1 MYLIS
6 IYFDEKTNRKL
17 QQYINKVAEQ
27 TGNTFMLDGNVP
39 PHITISAFETADEQT
54 AIDAFN
60 RIVSKLQGGLL
71 EWVSVGQFF
80 PYVIFLSPVLNEY
93 LHEMSVQISGELEK
107 TDGIKM
113 SPYYQPFHWVPHTTI
128 AKKLSKEEMK
138 VAFEVLQN
146 SFGAFEGNVVRIG
159 LAKPN
164 PHRDIA
170 SWDLV

>member
-60 RIVSKLQGGLL
+60 RIVNKLQGGLL

-107 TDGIKM
+107 NG
-113 SPYYQPFHWVPHTTI
+113 W
-128 AKKLSKEEMK
+128 
-138 VAFEVLQN
+138 N
-146 SFGAFEGNVVRIG
+146 
-159 LAKPN
+159 
-164 PHRDIA
+164 
-170 SWDLV
+170 